1 MSDSWWPHG
10 LYSPWNSPGHNT
22 GVGSLS
28 LLQGIFPTQG
38 SNPGLP
44 HCRQILYRL
53 SHQENLIMK
62 VKVPFINLFYSSC
75 FYSGKLLWNFPGI
88 CLRDGK
94 LEKRW
99 KLKSLK
105 ERLFVWRKIC
115 QQSWVVQ
122 RILCWPLGGTLTPD
136 ALITLRG
143 KGQEAVRKPR
153 CSECLRL
160 EFLAWESV
168 GQLVPYITSY
178 LKLQASLNSLNY
190 KFLPDKQLLH
200 PPSADP

>member
-1 MSDSWWPHG
+1 M
-10 LYSPWNSPGHNT
+10 
-22 GVGSLS
+22 GSLP

-62 VKVPFINLFYSSC
+62 VEVPFINLFYSRC
-75 FYSGKLLWNFPGI
+75 FYSRKLLWNFPGI

-99 KLKSLK
+99 KLRSLE

-115 QQSWVVQ
+115 QVLSGAEDPVLAVRW
-122 RILCWPLGGTLTPD
+122 RPNPRRLNYSSGEETGG
-136 ALITLRG
+136 
-143 KGQEAVRKPR
+143 VRKPQ
-153 CSECLRL
+153 CSERLRL
-160 EFLAWESV
+160 EFLAWESA

-190 KFLPDKQLLH
+190 KFLQDRTTSTPTPCRPIARHVTGPRNEVSLFFKPLGL
-200 PPSADP
+200 